1 MWLKKTW
8 EAIKFAMGWGT
19 PPPPPPRRRRIPDVD
34 RWTRMIKALR
44 VAPSA
49 LLPALERE
57 MAKGLSV
64 AEREIQLAKERS
76 FFDGLMIGKKIQAL
90 EALCSKLSAAAVSE
104 RVMGKLPSLRA
115 WAIGA
120 LGEGALTRSGNP
132 EVVAWA
138 RETGRFAKGR
148 LREALLAE
156 AIEGGRMEVAKR
168 ELGDAGIER
177 LDAEQMQSFMEAFAK
192 RKEAGLSAG
201 LNAQALEA
209 FAQAL
214 GGWTELGEQAAGLS
228 GDKLLDL
235 ISDLLEAIEEE
246 KLMETK
252 VFERAKANSS
262 KRVREMIAAAVA
274 AQAAKSNRPIAL
286 RSALDALSSATGMSV
301 EKASQIRAEG
311 NRVMVGKMEIFTK
324 TEDGISLYEAAKMSG
339 AKDSQRVLESL
350 SVANRGIAPA
360 RMAVLIED
368 VEKGV
373 RSLVMRAKG
382 DEKVSTKAW
391 RETVKLWKEGALQ
404 GVSLADMQEAVAA
417 KVAAE
422 QKASAKRSLA
432 VPERSQK
439 QHF

>member
-8 EAIKFAMGWGT
+8 EAIKQAAGWGS
-19 PPPPPPRRRRIPDVD
+19 PPPAPIARRKSPQDPD
-34 RWTRMIKALR
+34 RWARMLRALR
-44 VAPSA
+44 LAPSA

-64 AEREIQLAKERS
+64 AERKIQLAKERS
-76 FFDGLMIGKKIQAL
+76 FFDGLMMGRKIEAL

-120 LGEGALTRSGNP
+120 LGEGALTRAGNP

-138 RETGRFAKGR
+138 RETGRFAKGT

-168 ELGDAGIER
+168 ELGDAGIDR

-214 GGWTELGEQAAGLS
+214 GGWAELGEQAAGLS

-252 VFERAKANSS
+252 VFERARTNSS

-286 RSALDALSSATGMSV
+286 RSALDAMSSATGMSV

-311 NRVMVGKMEIFTK
+311 SRVMIGKMEIFTK
-324 TEDGISLYEAAKMSG
+324 TEGGISLYEAARLSG
-339 AKDSQRVLESL
+339 AKDAQRVLESL
-350 SVANRGIAPA
+350 SSSNREIAPA
-360 RMAVLIED
+360 RMAALVED

-382 DEKVSTKAW
+382 DERASTKAW
-391 RETVKLWKEGALQ
+391 RETVKLWREGAME
-404 GVSLADMQEAVAA
+404 GVSLADMQAAVAR
-417 KVAAE
+417 KVAA
-422 QKASAKRSLA
+422 S
-432 VPERSQK
+432 ERSAPAAKQALSERQQK
-439 QHF
+439 I